1 MERAAVGEPGSTRRL
16 DPGTIGVPE
25 IERNVMWRSFRKAA
39 LFSAFVILFGMGL
52 DLFFHFIGAPWASE
66 VFVENILTGLL
77 AGWAG
82 FTFMEDRRHRTEER
96 MEALAYLNHHIR
108 NALTAIE
115 LSRYAPDDDQRLH
128 IIEDASRRIEI
139 TIRKI
144 SEQEHVS
151 IDYSDTVNP

>member
-1 MERAAVGEPGSTRRL
+1 
-16 DPGTIGVPE
+16 
-25 IERNVMWRSFRKAA
+25 MWRSFRKASIFGA
-39 LFSAFVILFGMGL
+39 VVISFGMGL
-52 DLFFHFIGAPWASE
+52 DLVFHFIGAHWGSE

-82 FTFMEDRRHRTEER
+82 FTFMEDRRHRTEQR

-115 LSRYAPDDDQRLH
+115 LAKYAPDDDQRLH
-128 IIEDASRRIEI
+128 IIEDASRRIEL
-139 TIRKI
+139 TIRRI

-151 IDYSDTVNP
+151 IDYTNTIIP